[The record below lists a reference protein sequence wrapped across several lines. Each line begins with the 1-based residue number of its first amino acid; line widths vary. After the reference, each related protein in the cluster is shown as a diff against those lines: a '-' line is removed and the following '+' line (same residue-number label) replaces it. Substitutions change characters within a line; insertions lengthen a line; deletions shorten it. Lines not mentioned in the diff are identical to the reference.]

1 MRETLAQED
10 LLRLW
15 RTMVRIRA
23 FEACVQAE
31 ARAGRVPGHV
41 HLSLGQEAVA
51 AGVSFH
57 LNRCD
62 VITTTHRG
70 HGHAIAKGVDATAM
84 MAEILGRASGC
95 CGGKGG
101 SMHIADAERGLLSA
115 NGIVGA
121 NAPLAVGAALS
132 ARVLEARRIAV
143 AWLGD
148 GASNQG
154 AVFESLN
161 LAAAFRLPCLFVIED
176 NGYGEYTPRASVTGA
191 DDLAGRIRGFGMPAS
206 RVDGSDVL
214 AVEAAAREAIA
225 RVREGGGPAAIV
237 AEVARLGGH
246 FEGDAQAYRA
256 PGEMAAARRERD
268 PLSQFRRRI
277 LEAGRLDTAA
287 LDMIEAAAREEMAAA
302 LRAASKAPFPSVET
316 LFCDVTAGA

>member
-1 MRETLAQED
+1 MNDTLAQED
-10 LLRLW
+10 LLGLW

-23 FEACVQAE
+23 FEECVQAE

-57 LNRCD
+57 LERDD

-84 MAEILGRASGC
+84 MAEILGRANGC

-101 SMHIADAERGLLSA
+101 SMHIADAEHGLLSA

-132 ARVLEARRIAV
+132 ARQLGERRIAV
-143 AWLGD
+143 AWIGD

-161 LAAAFRLPCLFVIED
+161 LAAAFALPCLFVIED
-176 NGYGEYTPRASVTGA
+176 NGYGEYTPRASVTGT
-191 DDLAGRIRGFGMPAS
+191 DDLAARIRGFGLPAS
-206 RVDGSDVL
+206 HIDGSDIF
-214 AVEAAAREAIA
+214 AVEAAARTAIA
-225 RVREGGGPAAIV
+225 RIREGEGPAAIV
-237 AEVARLGGH
+237 AEVVRFSGH
-246 FEGDAQAYRA
+246 FEGDTQTYR
-256 PGEMAAARRERD
+256 PSEEVAAARRERD
-268 PLSQFRRRI
+268 PLSRFRRRV
-277 LEAGRLDTAA
+277 LEAGWLDAA
-287 LDMIEAAAREEMAAA
+287 TLDAIAAAARNEMAAA
-302 LRAASKAPFPSVET
+302 AMAAHEAPSPPAET
-316 LFCDVTAGA
+316 LLRDVSGEV